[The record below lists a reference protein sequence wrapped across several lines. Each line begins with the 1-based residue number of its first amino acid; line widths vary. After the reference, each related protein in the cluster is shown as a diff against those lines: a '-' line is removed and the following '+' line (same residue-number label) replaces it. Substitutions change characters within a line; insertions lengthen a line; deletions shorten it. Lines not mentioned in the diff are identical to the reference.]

1 MSSSE
6 RVRALIDLARERRA
20 SAEAHR
26 KQALATADASL
37 RPVYEALATNY
48 ENQARDLDLMASQV
62 DRINI
67 AADRTRAKRQA
78 DRIQGPRAVQNAG

>member
-6 RVRALIDLARERRA
+6 GPRALIDCARERRV

-26 KQALATADASL
+26 KQALATPDASL

-48 ENQARDLDLMASQV
+48 ENQARELDLMAA
-62 DRINI
+62 RIDIINV
-67 AADRTRAKRQA
+67 AAERTRTKRDADRLQSSGAARTM
-78 DRIQGPRAVQNAG
+78 G